1 MIQGV
6 PGEFRPQFWFYASGA
21 AREKKNN
28 KGYYQ
33 NILNNYPDNIPSN
46 WENII
51 DADIP
56 RTFPDEKNLNEDDPK
71 KLKNILLAY
80 SRRNPKIGYCQG
92 FNYFAARLLFIF
104 ENEENTFWVFT
115 QVLENILPNDYFS
128 ELNGMMVDCLV
139 VSNLCNNIKEIK
151 EIKDHITNL
160 NADICLKNLFYKWFD
175 SLYADGCSFLNFYVI
190 WDAMM
195 LDGNIVLFRA
205 TLAILEELKDQILK
219 LNDFNELNEFFEEK
233 IKEENFNNGKFM
245 SKLLDSHHFGF
256 NMDYIWELRE
266 KCYKDVYESIK
277 RTKEVEAKS
286 KENKEKEICDIEWP
300 FCVETINDFYIQR
313 VEILKTGDYD
323 NKLID
328 YDFFD
333 ENVNDKINIKENKI
347 INEDEKKLNE
357 EEINKKKSEIYH
369 NLLIQRDVHK
379 CKINVQNSNNIKTPQ
394 SSPML
399 QKNVYVSFIPEMLGD
414 LDLKLQNSLSQVE
427 LEKETEN
434 IDDE

>member
-1 MIQGV
+1 MISGV

-71 KLKNILLAY
+71 KLRNILVAY

-115 QVLENILPNDYFS
+115 QILENILPNDYFS

-139 VSNLCNNIKEIK
+139 VYNLFNKIQEV
-151 EIKDHITNL
+151 KDHIINL

-175 SLYADGCSFLNFYVI
+175 SLYAEGCSFLNFYVI

-205 TLAILEELKDQILK
+205 ALAILEELKDKILK
-219 LNDFNELNEFFEEK
+219 FNDFNELNEFFEEK
-233 IKEENFNNGKFM
+233 IKDENFNSEKFM
-245 SKLLDSHHFGF
+245 IKLLDSNYFGF
-256 NMDYIWELRE
+256 NMNDIWELRE

-313 VEILKTGDYD
+313 VEISKTGDYD

-379 CKINVQNSNNIKTPQ
+379 CKINIQNSKYIKDKTPQ
-394 SSPML
+394 SSPIL
-399 QKNVYVSFIPEMLGD
+399 LKNIDVNFTEMLGD
-414 LDLKLQNSLSQVE
+414 LDLKLHNSLSLVE
-427 LEKETEN
+427 LGKNIKEKE
-434 IDDE
+434 DEE

>member
-1 MIQGV
+1 ML
-6 PGEFRPQFWFYASGA
+6 
-21 AREKKNN
+21 
-28 KGYYQ
+28 
-33 NILNNYPDNIPSN
+33 IL
-46 WENII
+46 E
-51 DADIP
+51 
-56 RTFPDEKNLNEDDPK
+56 E
-71 KLKNILLAY
+71 IL
-80 SRRNPKIGYCQG
+80 KIGYCQG
-92 FNYFAARLLFIF
+92 FNFFAARLLLIF
-104 ENEENTFWVFT
+104 EDEENTFWVFT

-139 VSNLCNNIKEIK
+139 VSNLCNNIK

-233 IKEENFNNGKFM
+233 IKEENFNNEKFM
-245 SKLLDSHHFGF
+245 IKLLDSHHFGF

-266 KCYKDVYESIK
+266 KCYKEVYESIK

>member
-1 MIQGV
+1 MINGV
-6 PGEFRPQFWFYASGA
+6 PEEFRPQFWFYASGA

-28 KGYYQ
+28 KDYYE
-33 NILNNYPDNIPSN
+33 NILNNYPDYIPSN
-46 WENII
+46 WENVI

-56 RTFPDEKNLNEDDPK
+56 RTFPDEKNLNEEDPK
-71 KLKNILLAY
+71 KLRNILVAY

-92 FNYFAARLLFIF
+92 FNFFAARLLLIF
-104 ENEENTFWVFT
+104 EDEENTFWVFT

-139 VSNLCNNIKEIK
+139 LSNLFNKFKEV
-151 EIKDHITNL
+151 KDYITKL

-205 TLAILEELKDQILK
+205 TLTILEELKDKILK
-219 LNDFNELNEFFEEK
+219 FNDFNELNEFFEEK
-233 IKEENFNNGKFM
+233 IKDENFNSKKFLN
-245 SKLLDSHHFGF
+245 KLLDSNYFGF
-256 NMDYIWELRE
+256 NMDDIWELRE

-277 RTKEVEAKS
+277 KTKEVEAKS
-286 KENKEKEICDIEWP
+286 KENKEKEICNIEWP
-300 FCVETINDFYIQR
+300 FCVETINEFYIQK
-313 VEILKTGDYD
+313 VEILKTSDY
-323 NKLID
+323 NNIIID

-333 ENVNDKINIKENKI
+333 DNLNEKILNNEKKKQ
-347 INEDEKKLNE
+347 NEDGKELNE

-379 CKINVQNSNNIKTPQ
+379 CKINIQNSKYIKDKTPQ
-394 SSPML
+394 SSPIL
-399 QKNVYVSFIPEMLGD
+399 LKNIDVNFTEMLGD
-414 LDLKLQNSLSQVE
+414 LDLKLHNSLSLVE
-427 LEKETEN
+427 LGKNIKEKE
-434 IDDE
+434 DEE

>member
-1 MIQGV
+1 MINGV
-6 PGEFRPQFWFYASGA
+6 PEEFRPQFWFYASGA

-28 KGYYQ
+28 KDYYE
-33 NILNNYPDNIPSN
+33 NILNNYPDYIPSN
-46 WENII
+46 WENVI

-56 RTFPDEKNLNEDDPK
+56 RTFPDEKNLNEEDPK
-71 KLKNILLAY
+71 KLRNILVAY

-92 FNYFAARLLFIF
+92 FNFFAARLLLIF
-104 ENEENTFWVFT
+104 EDEENTFWVFT

-139 VSNLCNNIKEIK
+139 LSNLFNKFKEV
-151 EIKDHITNL
+151 KDYITKL

-205 TLAILEELKDQILK
+205 TLTILEELKDKILK
-219 LNDFNELNEFFEEK
+219 FNDFNELNEFFEEK
-233 IKEENFNNGKFM
+233 IKDENFNSEKFM
-245 SKLLDSHHFGF
+245 IKLLDSNYFGF
-256 NMDYIWELRE
+256 NMNDIWELRE

-277 RTKEVEAKS
+277 KTKEVEAKS
-286 KENKEKEICDIEWP
+286 KENKEKEICNIEWP
-300 FCVETINDFYIQR
+300 FCVETINEFYIQK
-313 VEILKTGDYD
+313 VEILKTSDY
-323 NKLID
+323 NNIIID

-333 ENVNDKINIKENKI
+333 DNLNEKILNNEKKKQ
-347 INEDEKKLNE
+347 NEDGKELNE

-379 CKINVQNSNNIKTPQ
+379 CKINIQNSKYIKDKTPQ
-394 SSPML
+394 SSPIL
-399 QKNVYVSFIPEMLGD
+399 QKNIDVNFTEMLGD
-414 LDLKLQNSLSQVE
+414 LDLKLHNSLSLVE
-427 LEKETEN
+427 LGKNIKEKE
-434 IDDE
+434 DEE